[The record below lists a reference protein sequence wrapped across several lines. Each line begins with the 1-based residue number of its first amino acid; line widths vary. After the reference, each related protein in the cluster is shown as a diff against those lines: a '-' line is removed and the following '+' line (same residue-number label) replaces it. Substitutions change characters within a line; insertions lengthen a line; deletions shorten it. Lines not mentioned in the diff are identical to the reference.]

1 MKIATFNVNSIRRRL
16 PIVLDWL
23 MKKKPDVM
31 CLQETKVQDADFPTD
46 AFAQTG
52 YHLTFRGMKSYNGVA
67 ILSRTEPECVSF
79 GFGDDEEH
87 PDDPMRLMRVVIQG
101 IPILNTYVP
110 QGFSIDSPKYQYK
123 LGWYRRLTR
132 YFQQHLS
139 SKRPAIW
146 CGDMNVAPE
155 PVDVHGPEKHLKHVC
170 FHENIRKAYEH
181 TVAWGFVDV
190 FRAHYPKRQQFT
202 FWDYRQPSAL
212 ENNRGWR
219 IDHILATPVLAQ
231 TCTKVSVDLGPRR
244 AENPS
249 DHTVVWAEFSKYRES
264 K

>member
-16 PIVLDWL
+16 PIVIDWL
-23 MKKKPDVM
+23 IKKKPDVL
-31 CLQETKVQDADFPTD
+31 CLQETKVQDADFPLE
-46 AFAQTG
+46 AFAETG
-52 YHLTFRGMKSYNGVA
+52 YHIAFRGMKSYNGVA
-67 ILSRTEPECVSF
+67 ILSRTLPEHVSS

-87 PDDPMRLMRVVIQG
+87 PDDPMRLMRVVIHG

-123 LGWYRRLTR
+123 LGWYRRLTH

-139 SKRPAIW
+139 PKKPAIW

-155 PVDVHGPEKHLKHVC
+155 PIDVHSPETHLKHVC
-170 FHENIRKAYEH
+170 FHADVRKAYEH
-181 TVAWGFVDV
+181 TISWGFVDV

-231 TCTKVSVDLGPRR
+231 ACTKVAVDLGPRK

-249 DHTVVWAEFSKYRES
+249 DHTVLWAEFSR
-264 K
+264 